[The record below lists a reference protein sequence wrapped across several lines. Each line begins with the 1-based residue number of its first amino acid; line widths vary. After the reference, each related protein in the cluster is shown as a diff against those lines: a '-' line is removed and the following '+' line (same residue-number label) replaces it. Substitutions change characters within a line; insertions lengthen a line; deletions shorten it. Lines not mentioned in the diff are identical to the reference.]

1 MDQFLLCLQDLQK
14 GVTSIRKLS
23 LIHSPGST
31 YTWVVSN
38 NLCICHFLSTEML
51 GAQGRMLNDAG
62 EQDHPDSEA
71 SWGFFLAIWA
81 CADTAPPTP
90 QHSHYVWN
98 RTELLALDPSRVD
111 YLLGK

>member
-1 MDQFLLCLQDLQK
+1 MDQFLLCLQNLQK
-14 GVTSIRKLS
+14 SVTSTRKLS
-23 LIHSPGST
+23 LIHS
-31 YTWVVSN
+31 
-38 NLCICHFLSTEML
+38 L
-51 GAQGRMLNDAG
+51 G
-62 EQDHPDSEA
+62 
-71 SWGFFLAIWA
+71 GFSLAFWA